1 MTLFP
6 RNHLWRG
13 GLSPLCSEVMMH
25 PWHGTVV
32 RVCVCVC
39 VHLQETRLG
48 ISLLPNLYFGTCKRL
63 SPDNVAMI
71 MDYYGYVGRTDGGWC
86 VFVWAGVAG

>member
-1 MTLFP
+1 MT
-6 RNHLWRG
+6 
-13 GLSPLCSEVMMH
+13 SEHSDESM
-25 PWHGTVV
+25 
-32 RVCVCVC
+32 CVCLCAFACEC
-39 VHLQETRLG
+39 VFAGLACAYVFPNGSSAQETRLG
-48 ISLLPNLYFGTCKRL
+48 ISLLPNLHFGTCKRL